1 MWTEETTDDK
11 MKSHTIDISE
21 CNKRKQIIQERISLE
36 VGMIYL
42 AFAILSSSCMAIA
55 LKIFH
60 TQQGNRYGIILG
72 NYIICIF
79 LSWFMLPDHSLVFH
93 WNKETLLCGIL
104 GGFFFVL
111 GLVLIQRSIEKNGA
125 ILSTA
130 FSKLGIM
137 IPTLLSV
144 LIFGE
149 RPSVRQTVGIMLA
162 ATALIYIYSR
172 DEGSETLPQVR
183 SFSPIL
189 LILVM
194 LGNGGGDFLAK
205 IFERIGDR
213 SQDTLYFFILFVT
226 AALLTAILI
235 LHEYQK
241 TGKKVLLRDFLA
253 GGFVGIPNYFSSIF
267 LLAALVKLPA
277 VMVYPGFSIGTILLV
292 AMFSSAVLHERLTKR
307 SKAGLLMIMIALILL
322 NL

>member
-1 MWTEETTDDK
+1 
-11 MKSHTIDISE
+11 
-21 CNKRKQIIQERISLE
+21 
-36 VGMIYL
+36 MIYL

-72 NYIICIF
+72 NYIICIL
-79 LSWFMLPDHSLVFH
+79 LSWFMLPDHKPVFH
-93 WNKETLLCGIL
+93 WNMETILCGIL

-111 GLVLIQRSIEKNGA
+111 GLVLMQRSIEKNGA
-125 ILSTA
+125 ILTTA

-137 IPTLLSV
+137 IPTLLSI

-149 RPSVRQTVGIMLA
+149 RPSARQTAGILLA
-162 ATALIYIYSR
+162 AAALICIYSK
-172 DEGSETLPQVR
+172 DEESERLPQVR

-194 LGNGGGDFLAK
+194 FGNGGGDFLAK

-226 AALLTAILI
+226 AALLTTILVI
-235 LHEYQK
+235 HEYRK
-241 TGKKVLLRDFLA
+241 TGKKVLLQDFFA
-253 GGFVGIPNYFSSIF
+253 GGFVGIPNYFSSIL
-267 LLAALVKLPA
+267 LLAALVRLPA

-292 AMFSSAVLHERLTKR
+292 AVFSSAVLRERMTKR
-307 SKAGLLMIMIALILL
+307 SKAGLLLIMIALVLL
-322 NL
+322 NV

>member
-1 MWTEETTDDK
+1 M
-11 MKSHTIDISE
+11 
-21 CNKRKQIIQERISLE
+21 
-36 VGMIYL
+36 GMIYL
-42 AFAILSSSCMAIA
+42 VFAILSSSCMAIT

-72 NYIICIF
+72 NYIICIL
-79 LSWFMLPDHSLVFH
+79 LSWFMLPDHRLVFH
-93 WNKETLLCGIL
+93 WNTETIICGIL

-111 GLVLIQRSIEKNGA
+111 GLVLMQRSIEKNGA
-125 ILSTA
+125 ILTTA

-137 IPTLLSV
+137 IPTLLSI

-149 RPSVRQTVGIMLA
+149 RPSIRQTAGILLA
-162 ATALIYIYSR
+162 AVALICIYSG
-172 DEGSETLPQVR
+172 DNESETLPQAI
-183 SFSPIL
+183 SFSPLL

-205 IFERIGDR
+205 IFERAGER
-213 SQDTLYFFILFVT
+213 TQDTLYFFILFVT
-226 AALLTAILI
+226 AALLTAILVI
-235 LHEYQK
+235 HEYQK

-253 GGFVGIPNYFSSIF
+253 GGFVGIPNYFSSIL
-267 LLAALVKLPA
+267 LLAALVRLPA

-292 AMFSSAVLHERLTKR
+292 AVFSSVVLRERLTRR
-307 SKAGLLMIMIALILL
+307 SKAGLLLIMISLLLL